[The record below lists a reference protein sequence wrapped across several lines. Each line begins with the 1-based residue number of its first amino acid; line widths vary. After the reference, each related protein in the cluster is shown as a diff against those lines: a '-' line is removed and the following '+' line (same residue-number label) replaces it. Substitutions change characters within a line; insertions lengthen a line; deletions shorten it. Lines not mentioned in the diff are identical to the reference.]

1 MTRLAVLGGG
11 GFRVPLI
18 YRALLGQDLVDEI
31 ALFDTDAERLQV
43 IEAVLA
49 QLGHG
54 RQDAPRVVVTTDLDE
69 ALAGADFVFAALRV
83 GGLQG
88 RTIDERVALRHG
100 VLGQE
105 TTGPGGVCYGLR
117 SVPPMVA
124 VAERVAAVCPQAWVV
139 NFTNPAGM
147 VTEAM
152 SRVLG
157 DRVIGICDSPIAL
170 GRRVL
175 RTLGVAPDHAS
186 LRYYGLNHLGWL
198 DQVVVDGTDRLPELL
213 ADDAKLA
220 AFEEGRLF
228 GATWLRALGMVP
240 NEYLYYYYSN
250 REAVAGIHGAE
261 QTRGELL
268 QAQQQAFYEAAKAAP
283 GDALA
288 LWEQTRRE
296 REESYLAESREASD
310 RRDHDDLEAGGYEG
324 VAVAL
329 MRALGTGEPTELILD
344 VRNKGSLS
352 CLPDDAVAEVPCIV
366 NASGP
371 RPLAMADVPGHAAGL
386 LTTVKAVERDTIE
399 AALTGDRLLALR
411 ALGSHPL
418 TDSVRNAERMLDD
431 YVSAHPEV
439 GRLFGR

>member
-1 MTRLAVLGGG
+1 MKRLAVLGGG

-18 YRALLGQDLVDEI
+18 YRALLGQGLVDEV
-31 ALFDTDAERLQV
+31 ALYDTDEERLGV
-43 IEAVLA
+43 IESVLTQLA
-49 QLGHG
+49 QDLPDPP
-54 RQDAPRVVVTTDLDE
+54 QVVVTSDLDT

-83 GGLQG
+83 GGLRG
-88 RTIDERVALRHG
+88 RTLDERVALRHG
-100 VLGQE
+100 LLGQE

-117 SVPPMVA
+117 SVPAMVS

-152 SRVLG
+152 SQVLG

-175 RTLGVAPDHAS
+175 RTIGVPPGDAS

-198 DQVVVDGTDRLPELL
+198 DRVLVAGRDLLPELL
-213 ADDAKLA
+213 ADDAKLT

-228 GATWLRALGMVP
+228 GGSWLRALGMVP
-240 NEYLYYYYSN
+240 NEYLYYYYAN
-250 REAVAGIHGAE
+250 REAVAGIHGAD

-268 QAQQQAFYEAAKAAP
+268 QEQQQAFYEAAKAAP
-283 GDALA
+283 ARALE
-288 LWEQTRRE
+288 LWEQTRRD
-296 REESYLAESREASD
+296 REESYLAESRESSD

-344 VRNKGSLS
+344 VRNRGALPF
-352 CLPDDAVAEVPCIV
+352 LPDDAVVEVPCIV

-371 RPLAMADVPGHAAGL
+371 RPLATDDVPGHAAGL
-386 LTTVKAVERDTIE
+386 LTTVKAVERDTIA
-399 AALTGDRLLALR
+399 AALTGDRSLALR

-418 TDSVRNAERMLDD
+418 TDSVHSAESMLDD

-439 GRLFGR
+439 GKLFGR